1 VSKRKFLPVA
11 LTAVV
16 AAAALLVAACGS
28 TAPAPAATMA
38 PAKPAASEPTK
49 AAAPAT
55 AAAPAAAATKPAAAA
70 SFPKT
75 TLKMGYTHNTDMSAH
90 KGSVRFAELVKERTG
105 GAVEIQIFPN
115 SQLGNEKDMVEQV
128 KNGVIH
134 LDNVSAGMLAN
145 FEGWGPVATFNMPYF
160 FKAGTEEEQ
169 SPLLLKLSRS
179 PVMTDI
185 AETAAKTSG
194 IRALD
199 MGWWYGQRHTTT
211 SKKQILKVDDLKG
224 MKIRTPDALVQKL
237 AMQALGASVTP
248 LAMAELYS
256 ALQMGVVDGQE
267 NPINTVYTAK
277 FYEIQKYLA
286 LTGHMTQ
293 NQVMIINDKTWQGF
307 SPELKAVF
315 TKAVAEAGDYQTDMQ
330 IKANR
335 QNLEDLKGK
344 GMTVNTV
351 DTKEFAEKT
360 KDAWKELEPMFG
372 KGMYEKIKAAADAL

>member
-1 VSKRKFLPVA
+1 MFKSLSAFIS
-11 LTAVV
+11 AVV
-16 AAAALLVAACGS
+16 CLTLLALLVACSS
-28 TAPAPAATMA
+28 TPATSPTAA
-38 PAKPAASEPTK
+38 PAKPAEPTK
-49 AAAPAT
+49 VTAPAAT

-134 LDNVSAGMLAN
+134 LDNVSASQLAN
-145 FEGWGPVATFNMPYF
+145 FEGWGPVAIFNMPYF

-211 SKKQILKVDDLKG
+211 SKKQILKADDLKG

-237 AMQALGASVTP
+237 AMQALGASVSP
-248 LAMAELYS
+248 MAMTELYS

-267 NPINTVYTAK
+267 NPINTIYTSK

-293 NQVMIINDKTWQGF
+293 NQVTIINDKSWQGF

-330 IKANR
+330 IKANK

>member
-1 VSKRKFLPVA
+1 MFKSLSAFISAAVC
-11 LTAVV
+11 LTLL
-16 AAAALLVAACGS
+16 ALLVACSS
-28 TAPAPAATMA
+28 TPATSPTAA
-38 PAKPAASEPTK
+38 PAKPAEPTK
-49 AAAPAT
+49 VTAPAAT

-115 SQLGNEKDMVEQV
+115 GQLGNEKDQVEQV

-134 LDNVSAGMLAN
+134 LDNVSASQLAN
-145 FEGWGPVATFNMPYF
+145 FEGWGPVAIFNMPYF

-179 PVMTDI
+179 AVMTDI

-211 SKKQILKVDDLKG
+211 SKKQILKADDLKG
-224 MKIRTPDALVQKL
+224 MKIRTQDALVAKL
-237 AMQALGASVTP
+237 AMQALGASVSP
-248 LAMAELYS
+248 MAMTELYS

-267 NPINTVYTAK
+267 NPINTIYTSK

-293 NQVMIINDKTWQGF
+293 NMVTIINDKSWQGF

-330 IKANR
+330 IKANK

-344 GMTVNTV
+344 GMIVSAV
-351 DTKEFAEKT
+351 DKKEFADKT
-360 KDAWKELEPMFG
+360 KDAWKEFEPLFG
-372 KGMYEKIKAAADAL
+372 

>member
-1 VSKRKFLPVA
+1 MFKSLSAFIS
-11 LTAVV
+11 AVV
-16 AAAALLVAACGS
+16 CLTLLALLVACSS
-28 TAPAPAATMA
+28 TPAASPTAA
-38 PAKPAASEPTK
+38 PAKPAEPTK
-49 AAAPAT
+49 VTAPAAT

-115 SQLGNEKDMVEQV
+115 GQLGNEKDQVEQV

-211 SKKQILKVDDLKG
+211 SKKQILKADDLKG

-237 AMQALGASVTP
+237 AMQSLGASVTP
-248 LAMAELYS
+248 MAMAELYS

-293 NQVMIINDKTWQGF
+293 NQVTIINDKSWQGF

-330 IKANR
+330 VKANK

>member
-1 VSKRKFLPVA
+1 MFKSLSAFISAAVC
-11 LTAVV
+11 LTLL
-16 AAAALLVAACGS
+16 ALLVACSS
-28 TAPAPAATMA
+28 TPATSPTAA
-38 PAKPAASEPTK
+38 PAKPAEPTK
-49 AAAPAT
+49 VTAPAAT

-211 SKKQILKVDDLKG
+211 SKKQILKADDLKG

-237 AMQALGASVTP
+237 AMQSLGASVTP
-248 LAMAELYS
+248 MAMAELYS

-293 NQVMIINDKTWQGF
+293 NQVTIINDKSWQGF

-330 IKANR
+330 VKANK